1 MLDHAAGRRAG
12 IVDHDID
19 AVERLV
25 GLLDEVPGV
34 GILPQIDAISPLRLS
49 VACMAPSKWVP
60 TCSAVSMRY
69 TMIIW
74 VCKFCA

>member
-1 MLDHAAGRRAG
+1 MLDHAAGGRAR
-12 IVDHDID
+12 IVDHDDD
-19 AVERLV
+19 AAECL
-25 GLLDEVPGV
+25 GALLDEIPGV

-69 TMIIW
+69 ATIIW